1 METGPGG
8 ATNSM
13 CPSAGALTTKS
24 TPMLPFAPGRLS
36 TTKATPKFLL
46 KSSASTRASRSTDP
60 PGGLVA
66 MRRTVWLARGCCAE
80 AASGRAHAAA
90 SAMVRS
96 ADFIE
101 GDYVTARASTSAV
114 SRNTYS
120 LRGRE
125 ERGNEL
131 RGQRLA
137 AVHGK
142 PGIHPVV
149 LASGVD
155 GDVLVAEVR
164 QAVRGDMRILAAAAR
179 AVDDDLGGLV
189 REHLGRKRV
198 HPVLRQ
204 GPRARPGPVAPV
216 PFPQGLDEHPRG
228 DGGGGSAPPFAV
240 SFV

>member
-1 METGPGG
+1 
-8 ATNSM
+8 
-13 CPSAGALTTKS
+13 
-24 TPMLPFAPGRLS
+24 MLPSAPGRLS
-36 TTKATPKFLL
+36 TTKGTPKFLL

-66 MRRTVWLARGCCAE
+66 MMRTVWLGQGCCAD

-101 GDYVTARASTSAV
+101 GDYLTARASTSAV
-114 SRNTYS
+114 SRNTSS

-179 AVDDDLGGLV
+179 AGDDDLGGLV
-189 REHLGRKRV
+189 RGHLGRKRV
-198 HPVLRQ
+198 HLVVREGARAGEGPGAPALFRA
-204 GPRARPGPVAPV
+204 GRHEDRGAGWGGRSPRASP
-216 PFPQGLDEHPRG
+216 LC
-228 DGGGGSAPPFAV
+228 
-240 SFV
+240 